1 MGTVKDYSE
10 YFGTKFGRW
19 TIIGDGQGRHK
30 WLCKCD
36 CGTVK
41 EVDRYCIMSGG
52 SVSCGCY
59 RADLMRGEPISHEK
73 KVLKSRYKGIKRRC
87 YSPTHSIYFKY
98 GAKGIGMCDEWKN
111 SFESFYQWAIA
122 NGFREDLTID
132 RIDCKGNYCPENC
145 RWVDKYVQANNKSN
159 VKKYLYNDQMLTIP
173 QISELCGIDANSIYH
188 RIKVMKWSVER
199 ATTTPVEVGRNQFT
213 ELNDEKLFEY
223 KGEKLSK
230 NDIIKIT
237 KLPEKTVRERLCRGW
252 SVEDTIE
259 VPFGKQKEKWRRE
272 RNV

>member
-41 EVDRYCIMSGG
+41 EVNRYCILKGG
-52 SVSCGCY
+52 SKSCGC
-59 RADLMRGEPISHEK
+59 SK
-73 KVLKSRYKGIKRRC
+73 KSTMKRERRVLRSRYKRIKSRC
-87 YSPTHSIYFKY
+87 YRPKDSIYFKY
-98 GAKGIGMCDEWKN
+98 GAKGIRMCDEWKN
-111 SFESFYQWAIA
+111 SFESFYNWSMA

-132 RIDCKGNYCPENC
+132 RIDYKGDYSPENC
-145 RWVDKYVQANNKSN
+145 RWADKYVQANNKSN
-159 VKKYLYNDQMLTIP
+159 VKRYSYNGQMLTIP
-173 QISELCGIDANSIYH
+173 EMSKVCGIDAEAIYN
-188 RIKVMKWSVER
+188 RLTVGKWSVER

-237 KLPEKTVRERLCRGW
+237 NLPEKTVRERLCRGW

-259 VPFGKQKEKWRRE
+259 VPFRKQKEKWRRE
-272 RNV
+272 HNV